1 MLKEALQFITGQAI
15 EASKVQE
22 FLVEDRRY
30 TDRPLVGQQAPMP
43 EAIQVD
49 TLTGLCDLLHGK
61 VNDLDYGQVLVHVRS
76 PKLVT
81 VESRL
86 PDVWGRRQVHVRAQ
100 LPTYGAFNFGQYQE
114 QAAFLIQLQT
124 FFVHGVG
131 DHAALLQVVGKLVA
145 DTVDTSEDDGIT
157 QTVTAKK
164 GVALTERKALKP
176 IVELAPWRTF
186 REIEQPLGRFLLR
199 VQREDGE
206 APELALFVADGE
218 LWQIEALGRISAYL
232 EFELN
237 ATGISVVA

>member
-1 MLKEALQFITGQAI
+1 MLKEAMQFLAGQAI
-15 EASKVQE
+15 ETTKIQE
-22 FLVEDRRY
+22 VKIDGRRY
-30 TDRPLVGQQAPMP
+30 TDRSLVKQEAPLP
-43 EAIQVD
+43 EAMQVD
-49 TLTGLCDLLHGK
+49 TLTGLCDLILGK
-61 VNDLDYGQVLVHVRS
+61 VNDLDYSQVLVHVRS

-86 PDVWGRRQVHVRAQ
+86 PDVWGRRQVHVKAQ
-100 LPTYGAFNFGQYQE
+100 LPSYGAFNFGQYQE

-131 DHAALLQVVGKLVA
+131 DHTALLQIVGKVVA

-186 REIEQPLGRFLLR
+186 REIEQPTGQFLLR
-199 VQREDGE
+199 VQREDD
-206 APELALFVADGE
+206 ADPELALFVADGE
-218 LWQIEALGRISAYL
+218 VWQLEALQRISTYL
-232 EFELN
+232 KYRLSLTN
-237 ATGISVVA
+237 IMVVA